1 MTVSKGTFMQKVVTP
16 TVAQPFSLKIERL
29 SAGKSELLLAQADEL
44 ELRMKV
50 YAEGGE
56 NTLHA
61 HLDHD
66 HSFVVLDGQATFTDS
81 DHNETVVGKY
91 EGIML
96 PRGTH
101 YCFCNSGEGNL
112 VILRAGGGHK
122 PQRGWE
128 RAIGKTGPATPRI
141 TPENRRSSGV
151 PVPGEFFGA

>member
-1 MTVSKGTFMQKVVTP
+1 MKTVVTP
-16 TVAQPFSLKIERL
+16 TAQPFSLKVERL
-29 SAGKSELLLAQADEL
+29 SAGKSEMLLAQANEL

-81 DHNETVVGKY
+81 DDNEMVVGKY

-112 VILRAGGGHK
+112 VILRAGGGRK
-122 PQRGWE
+122 PKEGWE
-128 RAIGKTGPATPRI
+128 RAIGKTGQATPRI
-141 TPENRRSSGV
+141 TPENPKRTGV
-151 PVPGEFFGA
+151 PIPGEFFGA